1 MSKYKLWLTVATGVI
16 ALVLAFIAQQPLA
29 AQVLVTCVSAFLVL
43 VLIKEMIQTLRSGEY
58 GVDLLAILA
67 IVITLLIGEYWAGL
81 MILLMLTGGDSLEEY
96 ATHKAGQSLEELL
109 ANSPQTA
116 HLQTETTLV
125 DRPVTAVAVGDHLL
139 VKPGEL
145 VPVDGKVL
153 TGTSQFNQ
161 ATLTGESQP
170 VTKTAGDEL
179 LSGAINENSA
189 ITMVA
194 TATAANSQYQAL
206 VKLVQK
212 AQAEPAHFVRLADR
226 YAVPFTAIA
235 IVIASAAWLI
245 SGEVTRFAEVLV
257 VASPCPLILAAPIA
271 LVAGMNRAS
280 QRGIIIKNGTIVEK
294 LAQAQTVAFD
304 KTGTLTQGH
313 LTLDQVVPYGN
324 ITPQKLQ
331 QLAASLEQHSNH
343 ILARSLLTTVPEA
356 QLLTATAVS
365 EVTGQGV
372 QGQVAGH
379 LVKVGKPAFVT
390 LPKTATQ
397 PAQTAIYVSADD
409 TYLGYLTFTDQLRAE
424 APTALQR
431 LRQLGFK
438 KLVML
443 TGDRQAVANEIGAPL
458 ALDVI
463 QGDCRPETKM
473 AALHDLQKIA
483 PVVMV
488 GDGVNDAPAL
498 ATSDVGVA
506 MGAHGATAASE
517 AADVV
522 ILKDDLNRI
531 PQAVAI
537 SQTTMHLAKQTVII
551 GMIVL
556 VVLMLIATTGVLP
569 ALFGAILQEVVDT
582 LTIVLALRVR
592 WAKTKF

>member
-1 MSKYKLWLTVATGVI
+1 MSKYKLWLTVITGLI
-16 ALVLAFIAQQPLA
+16 ALGLAFIGQQPFA
-29 AQVLVTCVSAFLVL
+29 AQVLVTVVSTVL
-43 VLIKEMIQTLRSGEY
+43 VLILIKDMLQTLRSGQY

-67 IVITLLIGEYWAGL
+67 IVTTLLIGEYWAGL

-96 ATHKAGQSLEELL
+96 ATHKAGQSLEALL

-116 HLQTETTLV
+116 HLQTETGLV
-125 DRPVTAVAVGDHLL
+125 DQPATAVVVGAQLV

-145 VPVDGKVL
+145 VPVDGKIIR
-153 TGTSQFNQ
+153 GSSQFNQ
-161 ATLTGESQP
+161 ATLTGESEP
-170 VTKTAGDEL
+170 VTKTVGEDV
-179 LSGAINENSA
+179 LSGAINENTA

-212 AQAEPAHFVRLADR
+212 AQSEPAQFVRLADR
-226 YAVPFTAIA
+226 YAAPFTAIA
-235 IVIASAAWLI
+235 ILIAAAAWWL
-245 SGEVTRFAEVLV
+245 SGDVTRFAEVLV

-280 QRGIIIKNGTIVEK
+280 QRGIIIKNGTIIEK
-294 LAQAQTVAFD
+294 LAQAETAAFD

-313 LTLDQVVPYGN
+313 LTLDQVVPYGEL
-324 ITPQKLQ
+324 TAGQLQ

-343 ILARSLLTTVPEA
+343 ILARSLVATVDSA
-356 QLLTATAVS
+356 QLLVATDVS
-365 EVTGQGV
+365 EITGQGV
-372 QGQVAGH
+372 QGQIDGQ
-379 LVKVGKPAFVT
+379 LVKVGKPSFVQ
-390 LPKTATQ
+390 LPADAPQ
-397 PAQTAIYVSADD
+397 PAQTAIYVQATN
-409 TYLGYLTFTDQLRAE
+409 TYLGYLTFTDQLRPE
-424 APTALQR
+424 APTALAQ
-431 LRQLGFK
+431 LRQLGFQ

-443 TGDRQAVANEIGAPL
+443 TGDRQAVAEEIGGSL
-458 ALDVI
+458 ALDAI

-473 AALHDLQKIA
+473 IALHDLQKIA

-498 ATSDVGVA
+498 ATADVGVA

-522 ILKDDLNRI
+522 ILKDDLQRI

-569 ALFGAILQEVVDT
+569 ALFGAMLQEVVDT
-582 LTIVLALRVR
+582 LTILLALRVR
-592 WAKTKF
+592 WAHTRF